1 MRLNE
6 SVSSFATWI
15 NNGFILSTPVSGFG
29 EKLKVCFTSL
39 CRPKKISVTNGKKKE
54 RNTEICLFSCI

>member
-6 SVSSFATWI
+6 SVSSFAAWI
-15 NNGFILSTPVSGFG
+15 NNGFIQSTPVAGFG

-39 CRPKKISVTNGKKKE
+39 CRPKKISVTNGKKKL
-54 RNTEICLFSCI
+54 EIR